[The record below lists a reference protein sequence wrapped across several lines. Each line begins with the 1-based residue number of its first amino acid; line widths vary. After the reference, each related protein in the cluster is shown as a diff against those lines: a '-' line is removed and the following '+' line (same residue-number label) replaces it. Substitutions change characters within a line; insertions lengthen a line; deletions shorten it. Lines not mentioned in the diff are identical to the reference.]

1 MMWEEQEGTSKPEV
15 EGSVS
20 LVGCS
25 AARGKDKRLQRP
37 PDPCPASNSTR
48 SCPHPDYSGP
58 NKCPHGPVSRQLL
71 GPHLSAPVPGSQ
83 LTGTQ
88 LSGPP
93 VSSLPFPSSEVLRGQ
108 AALPSVVPTV

>member
-1 MMWEEQEGTSKPEV
+1 MMREEQEGTSKPEV

-20 LVGCS
+20 LAGCS

-37 PDPCPASNSTR
+37 PHPCSASNSIR

-71 GPHLSAPVPGSQ
+71 GPPLSAPLPGSQ
-83 LTGTQ
+83 LTGTH
-88 LSGPP
+88 LLGPS
-93 VSSLPFPSSEVLRGQ
+93 VCSLPFSSSEVLRGQ